1 MFPQTL
7 VVCDIGIDHQE
18 VQDNI
23 KEVLEDGDGFSISKT
38 NLHEDERFWI
48 LTGLF
53 VEAVKHSFAN
63 VFEYKNISPRISTM
77 WATGC
82 ASNEYIH
89 THSHPN
95 SFISGVY
102 YPQDIDYPPI
112 RFFDPIPKMII
123 PDVAQPNF
131 YNVTDCI
138 INPNQGD
145 LLLFPSYLK
154 HETAK
159 NDLDQ
164 MRYSIS
170 FNVFPFGTFGEQDKL
185 CNLELK

>member
-7 VVCDIGIDHQE
+7 VVCDIGIDHQK
-18 VQDNI
+18 VQEDI
-23 KEVLEDGDGFSISKT
+23 KKVLEDGDGFSISKT
-38 NLHEDERFWI
+38 NLHQDERFWT
-48 LTGLF
+48 LSGMFL
-53 VEAVKHSFAN
+53 EAVKYSFAN
-63 VFEYKNISPRISTM
+63 VFEYKNIFPRISTM

-102 YPQDIDYPPI
+102 YPQDINYPPI
-112 RFFDPIPKMII
+112 RFFDPVPKMII

-138 INPNQGD
+138 INPNKGD

-154 HETAK
+154 HQTAK

-170 FNVFPFGTFGEQDKL
+170 FNVFLSGTFGEQDDL